1 MGSGEE
7 KRSKQSQSESEPA
20 PSSSSSTTSVNKT
33 DNRCSRS
40 FNSDWF
46 SRFPWLVTETDS
58 TGAVKMY
65 CKVCRHAGSKN
76 AFTKGC
82 TDFQSSALQRRR
94 ELGKHKDA
102 LKLAPEQKLML
113 GQSEQKKDIDATK
126 QNSLIRTVLYMTKR
140 QLPDVEFHSLV
151 DLQKANGCTS
161 LSTGQIYTNHSSI
174 TEMKASLKSVVR
186 EQQQAIFN
194 RVHL

>member
-1 MGSGEE
+1 
-7 KRSKQSQSESEPA
+7 
-20 PSSSSSTTSVNKT
+20 
-33 DNRCSRS
+33 
-40 FNSDWF
+40 
-46 SRFPWLVTETDS
+46 
-58 TGAVKMY
+58 MY

-82 TDFQSSALQRRR
+82 TDFQSSALQRHR

-113 GQSEQKKDIDATK
+113 GQSKQKKDIDATK
-126 QNSLIRTVLYMTKR
+126 QKSLLHTVLYMTKR

-161 LSTGQIYTNHSSI
+161 LSTGHIYTHHSSI
-174 TEMKASLKSVVR
+174 TKMKASLASVVR
-186 EQQQAIFN
+186 ALFN
-194 RVHL
+194 KRYSTESFCRYYDRRNSEHYSPQEVDRFCENCQGRISSDVIPWKLHGNVGHCRICVR